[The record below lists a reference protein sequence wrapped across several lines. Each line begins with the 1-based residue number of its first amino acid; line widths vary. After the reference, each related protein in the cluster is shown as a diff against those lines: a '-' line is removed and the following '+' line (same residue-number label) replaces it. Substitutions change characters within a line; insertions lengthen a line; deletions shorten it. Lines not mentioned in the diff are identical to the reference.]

1 MKTKF
6 NILFLQGPTS
16 SFWRELGQALRS
28 RGCGVFKINVHFGDM
43 VYWRSLNASNYFGPI
58 EGWGDYLDAFMR
70 ENKITHVIY
79 YADRVPYHV
88 IAARVAKARGA
99 RAIAIE
105 NGYLRPDWL
114 TFEIDGMAAHS
125 HFPED
130 PATILDVGTKV
141 PDPDLEVRYG
151 HKFRVEAFHEVA
163 YNLSGY
169 FFRLVFPRYKS
180 DRYYDPL
187 LDYVSFIPRLF
198 RSKKEDRKADA
209 VVADLLKGED
219 PFFVFTL
226 QLQSDYQ
233 IRVNSPYGHM
243 SQMIEEVVSS
253 FADHADPKAHLVFKL
268 HPHDNGMEN
277 WPKVVRN
284 TAKRYGVDDR
294 VVLIDGGDLL
304 AMLAKAKGCL
314 MVNSTAG
321 LHALRAGCPTKVLG
335 VAVFDIAGL
344 THQGDLKSF
353 WRAPQPV
360 DAVLLDAFVRALAGS
375 IQIKG
380 SFYDPAGRRA
390 AIAEIVD
397 RLENDRVNKP
407 GCFVDPPPR
416 LARARAMG
424 LPCAAPEPVRVDG
437 EAEGDLQPA
446 PSIVSTARM

>member
-16 SFWRELGQALRS
+16 SFWRELGASLRS
-28 RGCGVFKINVHFGDM
+28 RGHGVFKINVHFGDAL
-43 VYWRSLNASNYFGPI
+43 YWRSFKSSNYFGPL
-58 EGWGDYLDAFMR
+58 EEWEDYLDAYVR
-70 ENKITHVIY
+70 RNKITHVIY

-88 IAARVAKARGA
+88 VAARVAKARGV

-130 PATILDVGTKV
+130 PETILAVGSKL
-141 PDPDLEVRYG
+141 PEPDLEVKYS
-151 HKFRVEAFHEVA
+151 HKFGAEAFHEVS
-163 YNLSGY
+163 YNLSRY
-169 FFRLVFPRYKS
+169 FFRLFFPRYHA

-187 LDYVSFIPRLF
+187 VDYVSFLPRLF

-209 VVADLLKGED
+209 VVAQVMQGDD

-243 SQMIEEVVSS
+243 SEMIEEVVSS
-253 FADHADPKAHLVFKL
+253 FVAHAAPNARLVFKL
-268 HPHDNGMEN
+268 HPHDNGLEN
-277 WPKVVRN
+277 WPKVVRA
-284 TAKRYGVDDR
+284 TARRYGAEDR
-294 VVLIDGGDLL
+294 VVLIDGGDLN
-304 AMLAKAKGCL
+304 AMLGKAKGCL

-335 VAVFDIAGL
+335 IAVFDIPGL
-344 THQGDLKSF
+344 THRGDLKSF
-353 WRAPQPV
+353 WQTPQPV
-360 DAVLLDAFVRALAGS
+360 DAALLDAFLRALAGS
-375 IQIKG
+375 IQVKG
-380 SFYDPAGRRA
+380 SFYDPAGRRV
-390 AIAEIVD
+390 AIDEIVG
-397 RLENDRVNKP
+397 RLESDRVNQP

-416 LARARAMG
+416 LARARIMG

-437 EAEGDLQPA
+437 EAEGELQTA